1 MSQDPEENGLAPDDA
16 LFVRPYVAPSG
27 PPARAE
33 APAWPQSGP
42 FAFPDP
48 ADDPAGEPADG
59 FAGGFAA
66 GRGHRPDDGV
76 PAPVTGP
83 TRPPAAAARHA
94 RPAAGPARRSRLPL
108 AVGTVLGLAAVGG
121 LVLLLTG
128 PDPQP
133 PRAEAP
139 ADLTVPAL
147 PGGPGGG
154 AESPD
159 PTVSARSAAPSAS
172 PTGASA
178 TTTGPAAKP
187 STAAG
192 AAVRPSSGYATLR
205 MGDSGPEVRA
215 LQELL
220 QGQGFTYVSVTGVYD
235 GQTKRGVGQLQR
247 DRSIKGDPQGV
258 YGPNTQAAMGG

>member
-27 PPARAE
+27 SPARAE

-48 ADDPAGEPADG
+48 ADGFADG
-59 FAGGFAA
+59 FAVGQGY
-66 GRGHRPDDGV
+66 RPDDGV

-94 RPAAGPARRSRLPL
+94 GHSAGAGRRSRLPL
-108 AVGTVLGLAAVGG
+108 TVGTVLGLTAVGG

-139 ADLTVPAL
+139 AELTVPAL

-159 PTVSARSAAPSAS
+159 PTASARSAAPSAS
-172 PTGASA
+172 ATEASA
-178 TTTGPAAKP
+178 TTTSPAAKP
-187 STAAG
+187 STAT
-192 AAVRPSSGYATLR
+192 VRPSSGYATLR

-258 YGPNTQAAMGG
+258 YGPNTQAAMG

>member
-1 MSQDPEENGLAPDDA
+1 MSQDPDENGLAPDDA

-27 PPARAE
+27 PPARVD
-33 APAWPQSGP
+33 APAWPQTGP

-48 ADDPAGEPADG
+48 APDPAHDPADG
-59 FAGGFAA
+59 SAG
-66 GRGHRPDDGV
+66 GRGHRPDAGV
-76 PAPVTGP
+76 PAPVTAPPGP
-83 TRPPAAAARHA
+83 SVAAARHS
-94 RPAAGPARRSRLPL
+94 RHSRGAGRRSRLPL

-121 LVLLLTG
+121 LMLLLTG
-128 PDPQP
+128 PDAQP
-133 PRAEAP
+133 PRAQAP

-147 PGGPGGG
+147 PGGPAGGS
-154 AESPD
+154 ESPG
-159 PTVSARSAAPSAS
+159 PTASARSAAPSAS
-172 PTGASA
+172 ATETSA
-178 TTTGPAAKP
+178 RTTGPAAKP
-187 STAAG
+187 STAPSAS
-192 AAVRPSSGYATLR
+192 AARPSGAYVTLR

-258 YGPNTQAAMGG
+258 YGPNTQAAMG